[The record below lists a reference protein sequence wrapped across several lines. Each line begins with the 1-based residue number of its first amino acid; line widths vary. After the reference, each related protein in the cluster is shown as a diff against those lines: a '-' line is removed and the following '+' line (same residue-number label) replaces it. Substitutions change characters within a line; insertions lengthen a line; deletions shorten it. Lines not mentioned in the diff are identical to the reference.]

1 MCFSPP
7 HVHDIRG
14 LLTERCKMNETEF
27 GSALNSVFDSATND
41 RYWVAL
47 VCDSD
52 SDGDRFVSTVYSEVV
67 RACAIQYGV
76 HYKDKWRAMSLFLRE
91 MFVAMGGVDKCDT
104 AEDGLRLIHNAMRSD
119 ALFRDVLGRCSV
131 LPAFAYLLYYAMC
144 KNRDGVRVMQF
155 LDWVDHNTADC
166 VLQYWQNNLVENQ
179 FKLAALVTKAAKAS
193 PIIYPVKSTWNA
205 GAVWNERFHVDDM
218 IIKAVL
224 QTDDFYVEDNGNSK
238 PFSDTDL
245 DPFSINGDDVPD
257 DLYKKWCDAVCTWQ
271 TACEHAL
278 KSPKSNAKTYE
289 GYCQSLNHR
298 HEDMPYGELCMEMY
312 EFVESVGDIYQWW
325 KHRGDN
331 DVNDVS
337 NTSGGF
343 VLGTMD
349 ESDLMR
355 SWLE

>member
-1 MCFSPP
+1 
-7 HVHDIRG
+7 
-14 LLTERCKMNETEF
+14 MNEIEF
-27 GSALNSVFDSATND
+27 ESALNSVFDSATND

-47 VCDSD
+47 FC
-52 SDGDRFVSTVYSEVV
+52 DGDRFVSTVYSEVV
-67 RACAIQYGV
+67 RACAIQWGGK
-76 HYKDKWRAMSLFLRE
+76 HTDKWQAMSSFLRE
-91 MFVAMGGVDKCDT
+91 MFVAMGGVDKKGCDT
-104 AEDGLRLIHNAMRSD
+104 AYGGLRLIHSAMCSPV
-119 ALFRDVLGRCSV
+119 LFRDVLGRGSV
-131 LPAFAYLLYYAMC
+131 LPAFANLMYDAMR

-155 LDWVDHNTADC
+155 LDCVDPGTADC

-179 FKLAALVTKAAKAS
+179 FELAAMVTKAAKAS
-193 PIIYPVKSTWNA
+193 PIMYPIKSTWDA

-224 QTDDFYVEDNGNSK
+224 QKDDFYVEDNGRSK

-245 DPFSINGDDVPD
+245 DPFSINGDDVSD

-278 KSPKSNAKTYE
+278 KSPRSNAKTYE
-289 GYCQSLNHR
+289 GYCQSLNQR
-298 HEDMPYGELCMEMY
+298 HEDVPYDVLCMEMY

-331 DVNDVS
+331 DVSD
-337 NTSGGF
+337 TSGGF
-343 VLGTMD
+343 VLGTMS

>member
-1 MCFSPP
+1 
-7 HVHDIRG
+7 
-14 LLTERCKMNETEF
+14 MNETEF
-27 GSALNSVFDSATND
+27 GSALNSVFDSATDD

-52 SDGDRFVSTVYSEVV
+52 GFVSTVYSEVV
-67 RACAIQYGV
+67 RACAIQYGGK
-76 HYKDKWRAMSLFLRE
+76 YTGKWQAMSLFLRE

-104 AEDGLRLIHNAMRSD
+104 AEDGLRLIHNAMRSP
-119 ALFRDVLGRCSV
+119 ALFRDMLGRGSV
-131 LPAFAYLLYYAMC
+131 LPAFAYLLYYAMR

-155 LDWVDHNTADC
+155 LDCVDHNTADC

-179 FKLAALVTKAAKAS
+179 FELAALVTKAAKAS

-218 IIKAVL
+218 IVNAVL
-224 QTDDFYVEDNGNSK
+224 QKDDFYVEDNGNSK

-245 DPFSINGDDVPD
+245 DPFTISMDEVTPG
-257 DLYKKWCDAVCTWQ
+257 LYTKWIESAGAWQ
-271 TACEHAL
+271 AECQKAL
-278 KSPKSNAKTYE
+278 QSPKSNAKTYE
-289 GYCQSLNHR
+289 GYCQSVNHR
-298 HEDMPYGELCMEMY
+298 HADVPYDGLCMKMF

-343 VLGTMD
+343 VLGTMS